1 MFKRLKTSL
10 VIFGVLRSVVQL
22 LEKFVVL
29 FLVQQFGA
37 SVNVKTFV
45 HSNGDLIIVGTDS
58 QGHTVFQ
65 FALKSSMNRKDTIED
80 IDDLTN

>member
-1 MFKRLKTSL
+1 M
-10 VIFGVLRSVVQL
+10 
-22 LEKFVVL
+22 L

-37 SVNVKTFV
+37 HVNVKTFV

-65 FALKSSMNRKDTIED
+65 FAIKSTIARKDTYDEIEEI
-80 IDDLTN
+80 IDTNDWLMSQDLTDNKIQWKHLDDY